1 MVRQALPTLAIAL
14 LCVLTYATKPN
25 ACTFKFCDG
34 KRVLYVGKSDRALTS
49 AICSKKYRVK
59 IGSVDQTGEAYLDGY
74 HRIPISK
81 WKPYGLKQSYTP
93 SFFKAY
99 TKYGKN
105 ESGVGHEVPQQNQAH
120 FLSNKCWILP
130 LKAYQV
136 WNKKTGGW
144 VEKYG
149 KNPYVDCISFCT
161 RVKTY
166 HY

>member
-49 AICSKKYRVK
+49 AICSKKYGVK

-105 ESGVGHEVPQQNQAH
+105 VSGVGHEVPQQNQAH
-120 FLSNKCWILP
+120 FLNNKCWILP